1 MPHTPDPLDT
11 IIPLLNAGAFSTA
24 IPKLEAL
31 SRESPPRAAVFYNL
45 GLALQVTQQL
55 PEAVIALR
63 RAVDLEPHF
72 HHAWV
77 ALGNTYTKRGQF
89 LEARQALERA
99 LELKPDDGQTQQ
111 NLAAALSALGEH
123 KKAAGYARYAFDNQD
138 PNPTTLFALGEV
150 LALYA
155 LDASAGDEAS
165 DLRNEAVRA
174 LEAFLELYPNHPST
188 ELVQSRISNLAE
200 ANFRARVDGEFRLD
214 VFHYM
219 AFALQTFERIGEAAR
234 NELVGTLL
242 KITADGV
249 DINNHSIRYP
259 LKGLDR
265 DYSGLALVSFLYVAM
280 QQLKPEL
287 DLGIDL
293 SREYAAAL
301 REHQSSAGQKA
312 T

>member
-1 MPHTPDPLDT
+1 MPRTPDPLDT
-11 IIPLLNAGAFSTA
+11 IIPLLNSGAFSTA
-24 IPKLEAL
+24 IPQLEAL
-31 SRESPPRAAVFYNL
+31 SRQTPPRAAVFYNL

-63 RAVDLEPHF
+63 RAVELDPEF
-72 HHAWV
+72 HYAWV
-77 ALGNTYTKRGQF
+77 ALGNTYAKRGQF
-89 LEARQALERA
+89 LEARQALESA

-150 LALYA
+150 LANYA
-155 LDASAGDEAS
+155 LDPSAGDAAS
-165 DLRNEAVRA
+165 DLRSEAVRA

-188 ELVQSRISNLAE
+188 ELVHNRISNLAE

-219 AFALQTFERIGEAAR
+219 AFALQLFERIGPEAR
-234 NELVGTLL
+234 NEMLGTIL

-249 DINNHSIRYP
+249 DINNPAIRIP
-259 LKGLDR
+259 IKGLER
-265 DYSGLALVSFLYVAM
+265 DYSGLALVSFLYVGM
-280 QQLKPEL
+280 QQLTPEL

-301 REHQSSAGQKA
+301 REHQGSAG
-312 T
+312 